1 MKVSIAPL
9 TTHAWAASQRFTM
22 TLKLKTQRY
31 KSKWKG
37 EKGEGVKLHTYFFNQ
52 FTIHL
57 KRYSIELTILII
69 KTKSHNHI
77 K

>member
-37 EKGEGVKLHTYFFNQ
+37 EKGEGVKLHTYLFQ
-52 FTIHL
+52 SIYYSLKTI
-57 KRYSIELTILII
+57 
-69 KTKSHNHI
+69 
-77 K
+77 